1 VMMNLKI
8 RTRKDNSRIR
18 AVKELQ
24 FTQWTKLKLDIQ
36 IRRMLVAESQESLG
50 SLNIRV
56 VRIRKTSL
64 IIKCIDNLSVN
75 CYNSNI
81 ITLVFYANISTY

>member
-8 RTRKDNSRIR
+8 RKDNSRIR
-18 AVKELQ
+18 AVKERQ

-36 IRRMLVAESQESLG
+36 IRRMLVAESQESLD
-50 SLNIRV
+50 SLNMWV
-56 VRIRKTSL
+56 MRIRKTSL

-75 CYNSNI
+75 WYYSNI
-81 ITLVFYANISTY
+81 ITLVFYANITTY

>member
-8 RTRKDNSRIR
+8 RKDNSRIR
-18 AVKELQ
+18 AMKERQ

-36 IRRMLVAESQESLG
+36 IRRMLVAESQESLD
-50 SLNIRV
+50 SLNIWV
-56 VRIRKTSL
+56 MRIRKTSL

-75 CYNSNI
+75 WYYSNI
-81 ITLVFYANISTY
+81 ITLVFYANITTY